1 MRTNISAMINSG
13 YTYEE
18 LLSEGLASFDD
29 IGRYESR
36 YSLYDEDAAPKPKK
50 AKAAEL
56 KTTETTPNQQE
67 AEIDFDFQ
75 RERTNYELML

>member
-1 MRTNISAMINSG
+1 MRNNIQSKIDAG

-36 YSLYDEDAAPKPKK
+36 YSLYDENAAPKPKT
-50 AKAAEL
+50 AKVAEPKL
-56 KTTETTPNQQE
+56 AETTPNQE
-67 AEIDFDFQ
+67 ESEIDFDF
-75 RERTNYELML
+75 

>member
-1 MRTNISAMINSG
+1 MKTNIGAMINSG

-36 YSLYDEDAAPKPKK
+36 YSLYDENAVPKPKK
-50 AKAAEL
+50 AKAAEP
-56 KTTETTPNQQE
+56 KETAKNQQE
-67 AEIDFDFQ
+67 SEIDFDF
-75 RERTNYELML
+75 

>member
-1 MRTNISAMINSG
+1 MRNNIGAMIDSG

-36 YSLYDEDAAPKPKK
+36 YSQYDEDAEPKKEKAAPKPKV
-50 AKAAEL
+50 
-56 KTTETTPNQQE
+56 TEPNQKVE
-67 AEIDFDFQ
+67 EIDFDF
-75 RERTNYELML
+75 

>member
-1 MRTNISAMINSG
+1 MRNNIQSKIDAG

-67 AEIDFDFQ
+67 AEIDFDF
-75 RERTNYELML
+75 

>member
-1 MRTNISAMINSG
+1 MRTNIGAMIDSG

-18 LLSEGLASFDD
+18 LLSEGLANFDD

-36 YSLYDEDAAPKPKK
+36 YSLYDENAVPKPQK

-67 AEIDFDFQ
+67 SEIDFDF
-75 RERTNYELML
+75 

>member
-1 MRTNISAMINSG
+1 MKTDIGAMINSG

-36 YSLYDEDAAPKPKK
+36 YSLYDENAAPKPQK

-67 AEIDFDFQ
+67 AEIDFDF
-75 RERTNYELML
+75 

>member
-1 MRTNISAMINSG
+1 MRTNIGAMIDSG

-36 YSLYDEDAAPKPKK
+36 YSQYDEDAQPKPKK
-50 AKAAEL
+50 KKAASKL
-56 KTTETTPNQQE
+56 KVTEPNQKAE
-67 AEIDFDFQ
+67 EIDFDF
-75 RERTNYELML
+75 

>member
-1 MRTNISAMINSG
+1 MRTNIGAMINSG

-36 YSLYDEDAAPKPKK
+36 YSLYDENAAPKPQK
-50 AKAAEL
+50 AKVAEP
-56 KTTETTPNQQE
+56 KETTPNQQE
-67 AEIDFDFQ
+67 VEIDFDF
-75 RERTNYELML
+75 

>member
-1 MRTNISAMINSG
+1 MRNNIQSKIDAG

-36 YSLYDEDAAPKPKK
+36 YSLYDENAAPKPKK

-67 AEIDFDFQ
+67 AEIDFDF
-75 RERTNYELML
+75 

>member
-1 MRTNISAMINSG
+1 MRTNIGAMINSG

-36 YSLYDEDAAPKPKK
+36 YSLYDENAVPKPKK
-50 AKAAEL
+50 TKAAEL

-67 AEIDFDFQ
+67 SEIDFDF
-75 RERTNYELML
+75 

>member
-1 MRTNISAMINSG
+1 MRNNIGAMIDSG

-36 YSLYDEDAAPKPKK
+36 YSQYDEDAEPKPKK
-50 AKAAEL
+50 EKAAP
-56 KTTETTPNQQE
+56 KVKVTEPNQKTE
-67 AEIDFDFQ
+67 EIDFDF
-75 RERTNYELML
+75 

>member
-1 MRTNISAMINSG
+1 MRNNIGAMIDSG

-36 YSLYDEDAAPKPKK
+36 YSQYDEDAEPKPKK
-50 AKAAEL
+50 EKAVPKAKV
-56 KTTETTPNQQE
+56 TEPNQKVE
-67 AEIDFDFQ
+67 EIDFDF
-75 RERTNYELML
+75 

>member
-1 MRTNISAMINSG
+1 MRNNIQSKIDAG

-36 YSLYDEDAAPKPKK
+36 YSLYDEDAAPKPTK
-50 AKAAEL
+50 AKVAEPKL
-56 KTTETTPNQQE
+56 AETTPNLQE
-67 AEIDFDFQ
+67 SEIDFDF
-75 RERTNYELML
+75 

>member
-1 MRTNISAMINSG
+1 MRNNIQSKIDAG

-36 YSLYDEDAAPKPKK
+36 YSLYDENAAPKPPK
-50 AKAAEL
+50 AKAAEPKL
-56 KTTETTPNQQE
+56 AETTPNQQE
-67 AEIDFDFQ
+67 SETDFDF
-75 RERTNYELML
+75 

>member
-36 YSLYDEDAAPKPKK
+36 YSLYDENAAPKPKK
-50 AKAAEL
+50 AEVVEPKL
-56 KTTETTPNQQE
+56 VETTPNPQE
-67 AEIDFDFQ
+67 SEIDFDF
-75 RERTNYELML
+75 

>member
-36 YSLYDEDAAPKPKK
+36 YSLYDENAAPKPTK
-50 AKAAEL
+50 AKAAEPKL
-56 KTTETTPNQQE
+56 AEATPNQQE
-67 AEIDFDFQ
+67 AEIDFDF
-75 RERTNYELML
+75 

>member
-1 MRTNISAMINSG
+1 MRTNIGTMINSG

-36 YSLYDEDAAPKPKK
+36 YSLYDENAVPKPTQ
-50 AKAAEL
+50 AKVAEPKL
-56 KTTETTPNQQE
+56 AETTPNPQE
-67 AEIDFDFQ
+67 SEIDFDF
-75 RERTNYELML
+75 

>member
-1 MRTNISAMINSG
+1 MRNNIQSKIDAG

-36 YSLYDEDAAPKPKK
+36 YSLYDEDAAPKPTK
-50 AKAAEL
+50 AKVAEPKL
-56 KTTETTPNQQE
+56 AETTPNPQE
-67 AEIDFDFQ
+67 SEIDFDF
-75 RERTNYELML
+75 

>member
-1 MRTNISAMINSG
+1 MRTNIGAMINSG

-36 YSLYDEDAAPKPKK
+36 YSLYDEDAAPKPTKVK
-50 AKAAEL
+50 VVEPKLAEAA
-56 KTTETTPNQQE
+56 PNQQE
-67 AEIDFDFQ
+67 SEIDFDF
-75 RERTNYELML
+75 

>member
-1 MRTNISAMINSG
+1 MRTNINAMIDSG

-36 YSLYDEDAAPKPKK
+36 YSLYDENAAPKPPK

-67 AEIDFDFQ
+67 AEIDFDF
-75 RERTNYELML
+75 

>member
-1 MRTNISAMINSG
+1 MRNNIGAMIDSG

-36 YSLYDEDAAPKPKK
+36 YSQYDEDAEPKPKK
-50 AKAAEL
+50 EKAAL
-56 KTTETTPNQQE
+56 KAKVTEPNQKAE
-67 AEIDFDFQ
+67 EIDFDF
-75 RERTNYELML
+75 

>member
-1 MRTNISAMINSG
+1 MRTNINAMIDSG

-18 LLSEGLASFDD
+18 LLSEGLANFDD

-36 YSLYDEDAAPKPKK
+36 YSLYDENAAPKPQK

-56 KTTETTPNQQE
+56 KTTETIPNQQE
-67 AEIDFDFQ
+67 AEIDFDF
-75 RERTNYELML
+75 